1 MTYGHAEGDE
11 ATLLRGQV
19 AAPDVRA
26 QDVDAGWRIPSSCVE
41 DPRLAQVGLDP
52 GTSLN
57 LADYDP
63 QERRCAFRH
72 GDNVQVVQE
81 RGETLIRQQTGTSRD

>member
-1 MTYGHAEGDE
+1 MTYGDAEGDE

-41 DPRLAQVGLDP
+41 NPRLAQVGLDA

-57 LADYDP
+57 LAGYDP

-72 GDNVQVVQE
+72 GDDVEVVQE
-81 RGETLIRQQTGTSRD
+81 RSETLIGPQRRTSRD